1 MTEWIEWDAFP
12 DLPKRRRMPRVERIQ
27 VLPPPPEPSRLH
39 RVEIN
44 VRQHRRAP
52 SYFLPI
58 FLAVAAIVLLWRLRL
73 GVLLAAILGREMIGM
88 FLFVGACL
96 ALLAWRDHRSSRP
109 F

>member
-12 DLPKRRRMPRVERIQ
+12 DLPKRRRKPRVERIQ
-27 VLPPPPEPSRLH
+27 VLPPPQEPRLH
-39 RVEIN
+39 RVELTIKH
-44 VRQHRRAP
+44 HRRAP
-52 SYFLPI
+52 SHFLPI
-58 FLAVAAIVLLWRLRL
+58 FLAVAAIVLLWRFKL
-73 GVLLAAILGREMIGM
+73 GVLLAMILGREMIGM